1 MKSGAAGAIQRV
13 MHFFLPKEE
22 EFFPLFDQMASHA
35 HEGAVLLHETFQ
47 RYPDM
52 GDAVAKIA
60 DIEHAVDV
68 LRHDCVRRLNDT
80 FVTPIMFD
88 RQDIFD
94 LADILDD
101 VVDFTRAAVDR
112 TWLYRVASVPEAILK
127 MTAILV
133 EATASIEEACG
144 KLDELRT
151 AGTEFVQTVNDLEN
165 QADAILKAGLAELF
179 RDEPNVV
186 EIIKW
191 KEIYDY
197 VEQAVDHC
205 EDTVNLI
212 EAALVK
218 NS

>member
-22 EFFPLFDQMASHA
+22 EFFPIFDQMARHA
-35 HEGAVLLHETFQ
+35 HEGALLLHEMFG

-112 TWLYRVASVPEAILK
+112 TFFYRVERVPEAMLR

-133 EATASIEEACG
+133 QATASLAEACG
-144 KLDELRT
+144 QLEHLRG
-151 AGTEFVQTVNDLEN
+151 AGTEFVHTVNDLEN
-165 QADAILKAGLAELF
+165 QADSILKEGLAELF
-179 RDEPNVV
+179 RNETNVV

>member
-1 MKSGAAGAIQRV
+1 
-13 MHFFLPKEE
+13 MHFFLPREE
-22 EFFPLFDQMASHA
+22 EFFPIFDEMARRA
-35 HEGAVLLHETFQ
+35 HEGAVLLRDMFQ

-52 GDAVAKIA
+52 QDAVAKIA
-60 DIEHAVDV
+60 EIEHAVDV

-112 TWLYRVASVPEAILK
+112 TFLYRVDKVPEGISQ
-127 MTAILV
+127 MTEILV
-133 EATASIEEACG
+133 QATASLSEACG
-144 KLDELRT
+144 RLDQLRT
-151 AGTEFVQTVNDLEN
+151 AGTEFVHTVNDLEN
-165 QADAILKAGLAELF
+165 QADAILKRGLADLF
-179 RDEPNVV
+179 QNEPNVV